1 MKVKNTLKYCLKIED
16 YWKTSIGETNIN
28 LSEDLRQSLIKIIIN
43 DGANI
48 FEVLN
53 DPNYKGWGNFRHIE
67 TFKGIAHELFEDYL
81 LNVYDINSDE
91 ITIESKAFGNHQMY
105 GGRTY
110 PHYHNDYDVVLVHY
124 LTIGEEFKGTINSTK
139 YSDGVYLKN
148 DFDIVPLVEEDKIHK
163 TEPFE
168 ERQGYY
174 AIQGDTKFRK
184 SKLHT
189 INEGENYEEKFPL
202 QGSGSLIICD
212 PRVGINNLF
221 SNKAIAKKPVKGMTL
236 IHPANL
242 WHESNTFTGNGFRV
256 NIVVMFKVLKK
267 RGE

>member
-1 MKVKNTLKYCLKIED
+1 MSKKAVFLD
-16 YWKTSIGETNIN
+16 RDG
-28 LSEDLRQSLIKIIIN
+28 IIN
-43 DGANI
+43 QKRNDYVKSLEEFQINEKI
-48 FEVLN
+48 FDVIREI
-53 DPNYKGWGNFRHIE
+53 K
-67 TFKGIAHELFEDYL
+67 KKDYL
-81 LNVYDINSDE
+81 VIIVTNQSAINRKLLTINILNDINSNE